1 MNDASIS
8 HVLNAWADFAIS
20 EFAIYARVS
29 CPPHFG
35 ICHLDVCMVSSAFR
49 IIEYMEVGLSNELI
63 DVLSH
68 ERCFNFSY
76 SECVGGLRHFG
87 ICHFCVC
94 FVSSASRIMEYMGVG
109 LSNELLDTM
118 LQFLMCGGGIRFF
131 GICHLCVCF
140 GCFVQGKSAGGMD
153 GASGLQSLGSERE
166 TWIDEEVE
174 ALLDVWGD
182 TYIHVKREN
191 LGKRHWE
198 TVVRE
203 VNARLAHQREQP
215 QMKNKIDSLK
225 KRYKRE
231 KLSKGDNDRNLI
243 TWKWYDRCDMLWG
256 TPKREMVIIGGPVHR
271 IEATTHQQVDMI
283 HQDSSRLVPFLAAM
297 QPDGDQGV
305 KAAASRIGDEESTPR
320 AEVPPSPCTRCRGNA
335 EPGKEN
341 VKRRKLGT
349 TITTQSMAKIVQGFA
364 DTYARVEQAK
374 MEMTMAMEE
383 RHLQFLERMEARRLE
398 NEERHM
404 ERKVKMEERR
414 LELEQKLM
422 EQKLEMQEK
431 HMERR
436 ENLKLEILRLRLQ
449 VIGQTNKPPIVEQ
462 QAVQTCEKFSSSNI
476 TTCI

>member
-1 MNDASIS
+1 M
-8 HVLNAWADFAIS
+8 
-20 EFAIYARVS
+20 
-29 CPPHFG
+29 
-35 ICHLDVCMVSSAFR
+35 
-49 IIEYMEVGLSNELI
+49 EYME
-63 DVLSH
+63 
-68 ERCFNFSY
+68 
-76 SECVGGLRHFG
+76 
-87 ICHFCVC
+87 
-94 FVSSASRIMEYMGVG
+94 
-109 LSNELLDTM
+109 
-118 LQFLMCGGGIRFF
+118 
-131 GICHLCVCF
+131 
-140 GCFVQGKSAGGMD
+140 GKSGGGMD
-153 GASGLQSLGSERE
+153 GTSGLQSLGSERE

-256 TPKREMVIIGGPVHR
+256 TPKREMVTIGAVGGLHR
-271 IEATTHQQVDMI
+271 VEAPHQADMM

-297 QPDGDQGV
+297 QPEVNGDQGV
-305 KAAASRIGDEESTPR
+305 KAAASRIGDCHEESPPR
-320 AEVPPSPCTRCRGNA
+320 AEVPPSPCTRCRSNA
-335 EPGKEN
+335 GVEPGKEN

-349 TITTQSMAKIVQGFA
+349 TITAQSMAKIVQGFA

-374 MEMTMAMEE
+374 MEMTMAIEE
-383 RHLQFLERMEARRLE
+383 RHLQFVERMEARRLE

-404 ERKVKMEERR
+404 ERKAKMEERR
-414 LELEQKLM
+414 LELDQKLM

-449 VIGQTNKPPIVEQ
+449 VIGQPNKPQPVVEQ

>member
-1 MNDASIS
+1 
-8 HVLNAWADFAIS
+8 
-20 EFAIYARVS
+20 
-29 CPPHFG
+29 
-35 ICHLDVCMVSSAFR
+35 
-49 IIEYMEVGLSNELI
+49 
-63 DVLSH
+63 
-68 ERCFNFSY
+68 
-76 SECVGGLRHFG
+76 
-87 ICHFCVC
+87 
-94 FVSSASRIMEYMGVG
+94 
-109 LSNELLDTM
+109 
-118 LQFLMCGGGIRFF
+118 
-131 GICHLCVCF
+131 
-140 GCFVQGKSAGGMD
+140 
-153 GASGLQSLGSERE
+153 
-166 TWIDEEVE
+166 VE

-203 VNARLAHQREQP
+203 VNGRLAHQREQP

-231 KLSKGDNDRNLI
+231 KLSKGENDRNLI
-243 TWKWYDRCDMLWG
+243 SWKWYERCDMLWG
-256 TPKREMVIIGGPVHR
+256 TPKREMVGMGAVGGLHR
-271 IEATTHQQVDMI
+271 VEGAEMMHP
-283 HQDSSRLVPFLAAM
+283 DSNRLVPFLAAM
-297 QPDGDQGV
+297 QPEVNGD
-305 KAAASRIGDEESTPR
+305 KAAGASRIGDCHEESPPR
-320 AEVPPSPCTRCRGNA
+320 AEAPASPCTRCRSNA
-335 EPGKEN
+335 GGEPGKEN
-341 VKRRKLGT
+341 AKRRKLGSA
-349 TITTQSMAKIVQGFA
+349 ITAQSMARIVQGFA

-398 NEERHM
+398 NEERYR

-449 VIGQTNKPPIVEQ
+449 LIGQTNKPQPVVEQ

>member
-1 MNDASIS
+1 M
-8 HVLNAWADFAIS
+8 
-20 EFAIYARVS
+20 
-29 CPPHFG
+29 
-35 ICHLDVCMVSSAFR
+35 
-49 IIEYMEVGLSNELI
+49 EYMEGKSG
-63 DVLSH
+63 
-68 ERCFNFSY
+68 
-76 SECVGGLRHFG
+76 GGL
-87 ICHFCVC
+87 
-94 FVSSASRIMEYMGVG
+94 
-109 LSNELLDTM
+109 
-118 LQFLMCGGGIRFF
+118 
-131 GICHLCVCF
+131 
-140 GCFVQGKSAGGMD
+140 D

-256 TPKREMVIIGGPVHR
+256 TPKREMVIVGSVGGMHR
-271 IEATTHQQVDMI
+271 IEAPQEMM
-283 HQDSSRLVPFLAAM
+283 HQDSSRLVPFLTAM
-297 QPDGDQGV
+297 QPEVNGDKGT
-305 KAAASRIGDEESTPR
+305 ASRIGVDEGSPPR
-320 AEVPPSPCTRCRGNA
+320 AEVPPSPCTRCRDA
-335 EPGKEN
+335 EAGKEN
-341 VKRRKLGT
+341 VKRRKLGSSVT
-349 TITTQSMAKIVQGFA
+349 AQSMAKIVQGFA

-374 MEMTMAMEE
+374 MEMTMSMEE
-383 RHLQFLERMEARRLE
+383 RHLQFLERMETRRLE
-398 NEERHM
+398 SEERHM

-436 ENLKLEILRLRLQ
+436 ETLKLEILRMRLQ
-449 VIGQTNKPPIVEQ
+449 IIGQTNKQTPVVEQ
-462 QAVQTCEKFSSSNI
+462 QGVQTCEKFSSSNI